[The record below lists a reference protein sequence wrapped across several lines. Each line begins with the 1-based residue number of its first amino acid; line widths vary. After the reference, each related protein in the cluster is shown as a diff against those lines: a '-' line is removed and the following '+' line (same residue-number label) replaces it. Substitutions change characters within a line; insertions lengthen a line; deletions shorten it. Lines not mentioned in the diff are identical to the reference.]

1 MPNSH
6 TPAVSDLAD
15 AVSEVI
21 AARRTVLPK
30 RLVTPGPQPAQ
41 WTALL
46 QAAAAAPDHDQL
58 QPWRLIHIEGPQRL
72 ALGQLF
78 AQALHERDPKASPEQ
93 LDQARDKALRA
104 PCLMLLVVDAGKGS
118 PSIDLSER
126 VLSAGCAVQNLL
138 LLATAMGFGSAL
150 TSGKALK
157 SPVLR
162 QGLQLL
168 DTEQAICFISVGTVS
183 EHKPGKPRPDPT
195 SLVSTWRPA

>member
-30 RLVTPGPQPAQ
+30 RLVAPGPQPAQ